1 MAYSELIKNFA
12 KIREYMRQFYVYG
25 FRSRSSYDYKSA
37 RSYDNEHRRVESWLG
52 NYMCFRT
59 EKSGKVVFLSV
70 DSRSSATNPLYVAF
84 KTKSFTD
91 NDIVF
96 HFYILDILDGGAEL
110 TLREI
115 LDSLDEYLS
124 EFETEMEFDESNIRK
139 KIKEYISLGLLNE
152 RKEGKTIFY
161 SRNDSNVDIH
171 SWNDAV
177 SFFSEADPLGVIGS
191 YILDRS
197 PSLEKHFRFKH
208 HYIFRALDSEIVYKS
223 VCAIGEKRSVE
234 VALKTESKAIPL
246 NNVVFPLK
254 VMVSTQTGRQYLL
267 GYHKTS
273 SRIIMIRMDNIADLT
288 LLLQEE
294 NTDSYES
301 AYKEMKKHLWGVSV
315 TENMHTDRVDMV
327 LRIEPH
333 EGYVVSRLEREKR
346 CGEVTKVDD
355 THYRFTA
362 DVYDPLEMI
371 PWIRTF
377 IGRIESFSCTNSE
390 ITSRLRSD
398 IVNMGNIYGGDSE

>member
-1 MAYSELIKNFA
+1 MAYSELIKNFS

-25 FRSRSSYDYKSA
+25 FRSRNSYDYKSA

-52 NYMCFRT
+52 DYMSFRT
-59 EKSGKVVFLSV
+59 ENNGKVVFLSV
-70 DSRSSATNPLYVAF
+70 DSRTCESNPLYVAF

-96 HFYILDILDGGAEL
+96 HFYILDILSDNREL
-110 TLREI
+110 TLKEI
-115 LDSLDEYLS
+115 LNSLDEYLS
-124 EFETEMEFDESNIRK
+124 EFDTEMEFDESNIRK
-139 KIKEYISLGLLNE
+139 KIKEYISLGLLKE
-152 RKEGKTIFY
+152 RKDGKIIYY
-161 SRNDSNVDIH
+161 SRNDSKVDLH

-197 PSLEKHFRFKH
+197 PSFESHFRFKH
-208 HYIFRALDSEIVYKS
+208 HYIFRALDSEIVYKA

-234 VALKTESKAIPL
+234 AALKTESKALPV
-246 NNVVFPLK
+246 NNVIFPLK
-254 VMVSTQTGRQYLL
+254 IMVSTQTGRQYLL
-267 GYHKTS
+267 GYHKES

-294 NTDSYES
+294 NTDLYEN

-327 LRIEPH
+327 LRVEPH

-390 ITSRLRSD
+390 ITCRLKSD
-398 IVNMGNIYGGDSE
+398 IVDMSNIYGGERV